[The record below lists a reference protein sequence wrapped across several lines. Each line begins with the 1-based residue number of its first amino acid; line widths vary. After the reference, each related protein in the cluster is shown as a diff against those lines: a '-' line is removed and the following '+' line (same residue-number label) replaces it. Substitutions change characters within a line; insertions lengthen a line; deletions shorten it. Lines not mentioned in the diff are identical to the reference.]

1 MPISGTI
8 KCFLQQH
15 AFSRNRAF
23 DTVSFARPLR
33 LLSSNHR
40 AAHHSC
46 QLITLWCWSR
56 KVHVA
61 KVFTEIKGGG
71 KKKKRQ
77 STQVYSTALFG
88 VAQNYKTCKDTSN
101 SLWAVQNWFF
111 FFLMGKKSGR
121 REDKTV
127 ANCIGWKYTHT
138 ADELQADCFGS
149 EADTQHFL
157 QSFAPNPSS
166 PSSMKVLGK
175 QLLFNGKFSLFQK
188 LCC

>member
-71 KKKKRQ
+71 KKKKKAKHAGLFNCPVWS
-77 STQVYSTALFG
+77 STEL
-88 VAQNYKTCKDTSN
+88 QN
-101 SLWAVQNWFF
+101 VQGHQQLPLGCSELIF